1 MMPTDRRVFVYC
13 SFSACHTSFS
23 FQLEMA
29 STIKILFVE
38 DVSSFAFAI
47 TADLKRRASFRP
59 DIVLAETLGAALEKL
74 TEQDFDLV
82 LLDLSLPD
90 SRGLETL
97 SSVRAVADQTP
108 VIVLTGADGEEIAL
122 EALKLGAQDYLIKGD
137 LDGKSLGRSIVYSL
151 ERARIENER
160 SRLYDQREN
169 VMAVLTHDLKNPL
182 IGADRIYDLLLTG
195 AVGELSADLD
205 RIVQVLKK
213 TNDDLLHMI
222 QNLLR
227 LYRID
232 RGLDIFHFEGVD
244 LESVADN
251 CVSDLSSLA
260 RIQNV
265 QISTEFTRPLP
276 QVNADRQAVKHVI
289 GNLLHNAIKYSS
301 AGGNI
306 ELNAGHANGSVRLK
320 IRDYGRGIPQTEQK
334 MLFKRATQGE
344 NGKLFKT
351 GTGLGLFLCQQI
363 VSAHNGTLECVSE
376 LNEGTTFTLDL
387 PTAVEA
393 AVPS

>member
-1 MMPTDRRVFVYC
+1 MYCRFMP
-13 SFSACHTSFS
+13 
-23 FQLEMA
+23 

-47 TADLKRRASFRP
+47 TADLKRRASFCP
-59 DIVLAETLGAALEKL
+59 EIVIAESLQVAINKL
-74 TEQDFDLV
+74 TEQQFDLV

-97 SSVRAVADQTP
+97 AAVKSIEPHTP
-108 VIVLTGADGEEIAL
+108 VIVLTGADAEEIAL
-122 EALKLGAQDYLIKGD
+122 SALKLGAQDYLMKGD
-137 LDGKSLGRSIVYSL
+137 LDGKLLGRSIVYAI
-151 ERARIENER
+151 ERARIETER

-182 IGADRIYDLLLTG
+182 TGADRIYELLLTG
-195 AVGELSADLD
+195 AVGNLSDEQNH
-205 RIVQVLKK
+205 IVQILKK

-222 QNLLR
+222 QNILR

-232 RGLDIFHFEGVD
+232 RGIDIFHFEGVD

-251 CVSDLSSLA
+251 CVSDFASLA
-260 RIQNV
+260 RMQNI
-265 QISTEFTRPLP
+265 QISTEFPRPLP

-301 AGGNI
+301 SGGSI
-306 ELNAGHANGSVRLK
+306 ELNAGRSESSVRLK
-320 IRDYGRGIPQTEQK
+320 IRDYGKGIPQTEQK
-334 MLFKRATQGE
+334 LLFKKFTQGDT
-344 NGKLFKT
+344 GRQFKT

-363 VSAHNGTLECVSE
+363 VTAHNGKLECVSE

-387 PTAVEA
+387 PA
-393 AVPS
+393 AADSL